1 MEGKTKEGKIVLKS
15 KSDKNV
21 LRSLAMMDKMMGLLI
36 PSTLVIN
43 RKRCPLEVNAVWKCR
58 CNLLSNLCVKRPN
71 STSEKLPTKKAA
83 RARKLLSG

>member
-21 LRSLAMMDKMMGLLI
+21 LISLAMMDKMIALMI

-43 RKRCPLEVNAVWKCR
+43 RKRYPLEVSAVWKCR
-58 CNLLSNLCVKRPN
+58 
-71 STSEKLPTKKAA
+71 
-83 RARKLLSG
+83 